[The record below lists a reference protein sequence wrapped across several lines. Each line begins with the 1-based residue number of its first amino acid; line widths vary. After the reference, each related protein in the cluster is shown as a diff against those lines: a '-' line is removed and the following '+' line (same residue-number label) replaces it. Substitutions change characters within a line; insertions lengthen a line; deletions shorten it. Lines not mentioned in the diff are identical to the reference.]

1 MRLGIKK
8 SNEKIGVA
16 VSGGI
21 DSMTLLYLYQKAN
34 QDIIVINFEH
44 GIRGKSSRQDSLFV
58 KDYCEKN
65 NLDLLHFDLNVLDN
79 RKQGESVETCARR
92 LRYKIFNELL
102 KNGTIKKIAL
112 AHHAD
117 DNLETVLMRL
127 FRGTGIRGLVG
138 ITDHDN
144 FIHPLLNYTRKE
156 IEDYAFAN
164 KIPFVEDETNKT
176 SDYTRNYLRNELI
189 PLIKLKYS
197 DVTNSVN
204 RLSSIANETSD
215 YLYSIAIESESITNG
230 ELLKGIFGYPK
241 IVQKYSVLKCMH
253 KFGIAQDFESKH
265 IDYILSLTN
274 LKTMTSIKLP
284 FGLDAY
290 RNKQDLYI
298 YYPNELPFSTMPFSI
313 DAKFNFGCYAY
324 DFQKTANLVPRCT
337 FDLDKLPTDCV
348 IRTREPG
355 DMFKHVNGHNKSLS
369 DYLIDKKIQKNEK
382 ELLLVIAKDNI
393 VYAILGIEVSDF
405 IKIDDQSTN
414 IYKINRTKII

>member
-44 GIRGKSSRQDSLFV
+44 GIRGESSRQDSQFV
-58 KDYCEKN
+58 KEYCEKN

-79 RKQGESVETCARR
+79 CKQGESVETCARR
-92 LRYKIFNELL
+92 LRYKIFNDLL

-144 FIHPLLNYTRKE
+144 FIHPLLTYTRKE
-156 IEDYAFAN
+156 IEDYALAN
-164 KIPFVEDETNKT
+164 KIPYVEDETNKK

-215 YLYSIAIESESITNG
+215 YLYSIAIESESVTNG
-230 ELLKGIFGYPK
+230 ELLKGLFGYPK
-241 IVQKYSVLKCMH
+241 IIQKYSVLKCIH
-253 KFGIAQDFESKH
+253 KFGIAQDFE
-265 IDYILSLTN
+265 
-274 LKTMTSIKLP
+274 IKP
-284 FGLDAY
+284 
-290 RNKQDLYI
+290 
-298 YYPNELPFSTMPFSI
+298 YP
-313 DAKFNFGCYAY
+313 A
-324 DFQKTANLVPRCT
+324 
-337 FDLDKLPTDCV
+337 
-348 IRTREPG
+348 
-355 DMFKHVNGHNKSLS
+355 
-369 DYLIDKKIQKNEK
+369 NEK
-382 ELLLVIAKDNI
+382 S
-393 VYAILGIEVSDF
+393 GSF
-405 IKIDDQSTN
+405 
-414 IYKINRTKII
+414 